1 MITTK
6 RLYELFETK
15 WLMER
20 QNPGGK
26 SPYLQGYL
34 LGFTGIINILKALDP
49 VSKKGIVKIK
59 IGNGEVQTE
68 EVDFST
74 ADPDELTPEAA
85 AEALNAAGFTLCTF
99 SVDDETGRLMLSPD
113 DASIKWVQIYGDVA
127 AALQFGNCRL
137 NEGKGCYIWA
147 SFDGDLK
154 SVAETEQ
161 WSEDKVIQNDSPRG
175 DPVKFTSP
183 GKRTGTQIVLTD
195 RISSRAAKQ
204 MINGGR
210 WLAGAVDKPEVY
222 EPPVVGN
229 NTETGRVDVFTYSEI
244 FDKNNSTE
252 GDEAF
257 IRERMYI
264 GCVGKTIPSGGAGSH
279 KDSQYTLTAADYTDA
294 DGEEH
299 ASPRESDFTQAQW
312 DALQMSG
319 VIVSDWENA

>member
-26 SPYLQGYL
+26 SPYLQGKL
-34 LGFTGIINILKALDP
+34 LGFAGRIDILEALN
-49 VSKKGIVKIK
+49 STTKKGIVKLK
-59 IGNGEVQTE
+59 IGNGDVQVKEVN
-68 EVDFST
+68 FST
-74 ADPDELTPEAA
+74 VDPAELIPVEAA
-85 AEALNAAGFTLCTF
+85 DALNAAGFTGCIF
-99 SVDDETGRLMLSPD
+99 GVDEETGRLVLSPN

-175 DPVKFTSP
+175 APVKFTSP

-210 WLAGAVDKPEVY
+210 WIAGSVDTPESY

-229 NTETGRVDVFTYSEI
+229 NAETGRVDVFTYSEI

-257 IRERMYI
+257 VRERMYI
-264 GCVGKTIPSGGAGSH
+264 GCVGKTVPSGGAGSH
-279 KDSQYTLTAADYTDA
+279 KDSEYTLTAADYTDA
-294 DGEEH
+294 DGKEH
-299 ASPRESDFTQAQW
+299 ASPKESDFTQAQW